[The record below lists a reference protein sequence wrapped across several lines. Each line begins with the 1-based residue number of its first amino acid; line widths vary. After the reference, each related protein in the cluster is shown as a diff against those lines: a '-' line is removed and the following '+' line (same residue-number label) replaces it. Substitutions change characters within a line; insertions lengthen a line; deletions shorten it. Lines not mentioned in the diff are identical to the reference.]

1 MRLESFSVRA
11 CLMAPDCQVNW
22 ENVALLNQ
30 FVFYSVAGVAGAM
43 IAIVVVVD
51 VVLAV
56 RKVVAKGRRLL
67 GLP

>member
-1 MRLESFSVRA
+1 MRVESFSVRT
-11 CLMAPDCQVNW
+11 CQMAPDCQVNW

-30 FVFYSVAGVAGAM
+30 FVVYAVASVAGAM
-43 IAIVVVVD
+43 MSRVY

-67 GLP
+67 GLT

>member
-1 MRLESFSVRA
+1 MRVESFSVRT
-11 CLMAPDCQVNW
+11 CQMAPDCQVNW

-30 FVFYSVAGVAGAM
+30 FVVYAVASVAGAM
-43 IAIVVVVD
+43 MTVY

-67 GLP
+67 GLT